1 MMILNTKVCFIAIL
15 IFCST
20 FAVHSQELE
29 EDVEKLGKAE
39 EDAEEK
45 QKEDLAIIGPNGA
58 PIIASHVPGKFSMF

>member
-20 FAVHSQELE
+20 FAVHSQEL
-29 EDVEKLGKAE
+29 DVEKLGKAE

-58 PIIASHVPGKFSMF
+58 PIIASHVPGKFSIL